1 MGRQNIGGARD
12 DVRPDAPMRKYV
24 RIIGS
29 RLGRYVEFEFSVND
43 QDLAVELIL
52 PFSAFDEFCELQNA
66 TVLPPEP
73 AVADALER
81 QAWRLRQPG
90 LLRRVKDA
98 AEDAADPTARDAE

>member
-1 MGRQNIGGARD
+1 MVRQEIGGAQYGA
-12 DVRPDAPMRKYV
+12 RPEAAMRKFV

-43 QDLAVELIL
+43 QDLTVELIL

-81 QAWRLRQPG
+81 QAWRSRQPG
-90 LLRRVKDA
+90 LLRRVKSA
-98 AEDAADPTARDAE
+98 AADEATAADEK